1 MDKDTLKQDI
11 EAIVTEIFS
20 DKERAGQVQKT
31 QDALNESAETIETL
45 TQSLEAKVIELE
57 EANVSSKTL
66 TAEKDTKISELTT
79 ELEAAQLKVTELEAS
94 LVETKEA
101 LESIE
106 KDRVAESRM
115 TELKEEKVAILSDL
129 KTQTAKVKEL
139 TDEEFASYKADRVE
153 LRNAVSAELEAASKQ
168 EPASDKEEGTSGKE
182 TASNKDVKTP
192 PAKIT
197 PGQSMAAAMNFES
210 KPSDDMLTKYAN
222 MGKAMAASMTKTDK

>member
-210 KPSDDMLTKYAN
+210 KPSDDVLTKYAN

>member
-210 KPSDDMLTKYAN
+210 KPSDDMLTKYVN

>member
-197 PGQSMAAAMNFES
+197 PGQSIAAAMNFES
-210 KPSDDMLTKYAN
+210 KPSDDMLTKYVN